1 MTTHPQFSRRFFLTS
16 TGALVVGFSLVSTA
30 GQAAAKTMKGAFP
43 AETTPWL
50 DAWISV
56 GSDGTV
62 TLFTGKVELG
72 TGVET
77 ALSQIAADELDV
89 RMDQLRVV
97 QGDTLLTPD
106 QGPTWGSLS
115 VVRGGMEVRRA
126 AATAR
131 ALLLDLAAKKLDA
144 DAKQLTVAAGVV
156 TAPSGRMFTYGALV
170 AGGQFKAQVDPKA
183 VLKPASAY
191 KLVGKSIPRVD
202 IPAKVSAKFV
212 FMQDVKVPGMLH
224 GRVLMAPRLGASI
237 ARVNDAKTRKVKG
250 FLRVVRERDFLGVV
264 ASTEWAAIK
273 AARELDVQW
282 TGGQPM
288 PSTATVYD
296 ELRRA
301 PPAETQQLVNTGDVE
316 AALRVAPHVFE
327 AVFEAPYQT
336 HGSIGPSC
344 AVADVKPDQV
354 TVWSATQAPHFL
366 QVNLAELLG
375 LPDDKVRVIYV
386 EGAGCYG
393 RNGHED
399 AAGDA
404 VLLSRAMKAPVRVQW
419 MRHQEHGSA
428 PMGPAQIVKIRAAL
442 GVDGK
447 ISAWDTDGW
456 YTELPKDFPPVHMSG
471 FRAAG
476 AKQYEGSFAGYVHA
490 NQQPIYTIPNQRV
503 TAIRVGTRHV
513 RVSWLRA
520 PGRIWN
526 VFAVECAVDELAS
539 RANADPVTFRLTHA
553 TDVRA
558 RNVIERVARIANWL
572 PRTERPS
579 SNDGLLRGRGFAY
592 ARYSNNGAYIAMVA
606 DVTVERAT
614 GKLSLNRMFVSHDCG
629 TMVNPDGVLN
639 QVQGCVIQTASRTLF
654 EEMGFDGT
662 TVTTVDWA
670 SYPIMRFSQVPE
682 IVVDLVDSKDP
693 PMGVGEA
700 ATVPVPGA
708 IANALF
714 DATGIRFRRL
724 PLTPAHIKAAL
735 DAQKGKTTS

>member
-1 MTTHPQFSRRFFLTS
+1 MNTPTVLNRRSFVAS
-16 TGALVVGFSLVSTA
+16 SGALIVGFNLSVVPNKGS
-30 GQAAAKTMKGAFP
+30 AKAMISAFP
-43 AETTPWL
+43 AEVEKSL
-50 DAWISV
+50 DGWIAIAA
-56 GSDGTV
+56 DGGV

-72 TGVET
+72 TGIET
-77 ALSQIAADELDV
+77 AFSQIAAEELDV

-106 QGPTWGSLS
+106 QGPTWASIS
-115 VVRGGMEVRRA
+115 VMLGGAAVRRA

-131 ALLLDLAAKKLDA
+131 ALLLELASKKLNV
-144 DAKQLTVAAGVV
+144 DAKQLSVSAGVV
-156 TAPSGRMFTYGALV
+156 IAPSGRTVLYGALV

-183 VLKPASAY
+183 ELKPASAY
-191 KLVGKSIPRVD
+191 KLVGKSVPRVD
-202 IPAKVSAKFV
+202 IPAKVTAKFV
-212 FMQDVKVPGMLH
+212 FLQDVKVAGMLH
-224 GRVLMAPRLGASI
+224 GRVLIGPRLGASI
-237 ARVNDAKTRKVKG
+237 AHVNDAKARKVKG

-273 AARELDVQW
+273 AARELDVRW
-282 TGGQPM
+282 AGGQPM

-301 PPAETQQLVNTGDVE
+301 PPAAMQQLANTGDVDV
-316 AALRVAPHVFE
+316 ALRAAPTVVE

-366 QVNLAELLG
+366 QINLAELLG
-375 LPDDKVRVIYV
+375 LPDEKVRVIYV

-399 AAGDA
+399 ATGDA

-428 PMGPAQIVKIRAAL
+428 PMGPAQIVKVRAAL
-442 GVDGK
+442 DADGK

-476 AKQYEGSFAGYVHA
+476 AKQEEGSFAGYTHA
-490 NQQPIYTIPNQRV
+490 NQQPIYTIPNLRV
-503 TAIRVGTRHV
+503 NAIRVGNRHV

-526 VFAVECAVDELAS
+526 VFAVECVVDELALL
-539 RANADPVTFRLTHA
+539 AKADPVAFRLAHA
-553 TDVRA
+553 TDARA
-558 RNVIERVARIANWL
+558 RNVIERAARMANWR
-572 PRTERPS
+572 PRTERPRS
-579 SNDGLLRGRGFAY
+579 VDGLLRGRGFSY

-614 GKLSLNRMFVSHDCG
+614 GKLSLDRMFVSHDCG
-629 TMVNPDGVLN
+629 MMINPDGVLN
-639 QVQGCVIQTASRTLF
+639 QVQGCVVQTASRTLF

-662 TVTTVDWA
+662 GVTTVDWG

-682 IVVDLVDSKDP
+682 LIVDLVESKDP

-700 ATVPVPGA
+700 ATAPVPGA
-708 IANALF
+708 ISNALF
-714 DATGIRFRRL
+714 DATGIRFRQL
-724 PLTPAHIKAAL
+724 PLTPTRIKTAL
-735 DAQKGKTTS
+735 NGQGQKATS

>member
-1 MTTHPQFSRRFFLTS
+1 M
-16 TGALVVGFSLVSTA
+16 
-30 GQAAAKTMKGAFP
+30 
-43 AETTPWL
+43 
-50 DAWISV
+50 
-56 GSDGTV
+56 
-62 TLFTGKVELG
+62 
-72 TGVET
+72 
-77 ALSQIAADELDV
+77 
-89 RMDQLRVV
+89 
-97 QGDTLLTPD
+97 
-106 QGPTWGSLS
+106 
-115 VVRGGMEVRRA
+115 
-126 AATAR
+126 
-131 ALLLDLAAKKLDA
+131 
-144 DAKQLTVAAGVV
+144 
-156 TAPSGRMFTYGALV
+156 
-170 AGGQFKAQVDPKA
+170 
-183 VLKPASAY
+183 
-191 KLVGKSIPRVD
+191 
-202 IPAKVSAKFV
+202 
-212 FMQDVKVPGMLH
+212 
-224 GRVLMAPRLGASI
+224 
-237 ARVNDAKTRKVKG
+237 
-250 FLRVVRERDFLGVV
+250 VRERDFLGVV

-366 QVNLAELLG
+366 QINLAELLG

-386 EGAGCYG
+386 EGSGCYG

-539 RANADPVTFRLTHA
+539 RADVDSVAFRLTHA
-553 TDVRA
+553 ADPRA

-579 SNDGLLRGRGFAY
+579 SSDGLLRGRGVAY
-592 ARYSNNGAYIAMVA
+592 ARYSNNGAYIAMIA

-639 QVQGCVIQTASRTLF
+639 QVQGCVIQTASRTMF

-662 TVTTVDWA
+662 AVTTVDWA

-700 ATVPVPGA
+700 ATAPVPGA
-708 IANALF
+708 ITNALF

-724 PLTPAHIKAAL
+724 PLTAAHIKAAL